1 MYPLLRLFGNPSE
14 GYLITI
20 HTYKVMFILGI
31 LIGLSY
37 AVYMIRRLGESE
49 ERMIYMSLLGV
60 FFGILGS
67 KVLYII
73 YKFEHFLEHPHSLFE
88 KGGGGAVFYG
98 GFAAGLLAALYY
110 MKRSKLNM
118 KRYLDVIAPASIL
131 GQGVGR
137 LGCFSAGCCYGK
149 PTSLPWGIIYP
160 EELRGVTLI
169 PERYLGVLS
178 LHPTQ
183 LYSALGNIIIVLVLT
198 YILLKRKRFDGEVFA
213 YGLILHSGFYFS
225 MGFLRD
231 AGSQAPMFGTLA
243 VTQIIYILALVLG
256 VYLIYKFKA

>member
-88 KGGGGAVFYG
+88 KEGGGAVFYG
-98 GFAAGLLAALYY
+98 GFAAGFFVALFYL
-110 MKRSKLNM
+110 KKTKLNM
-118 KRYLDVIAPASIL
+118 KRNFDEIAP
-131 GQGVGR
+131 
-137 LGCFSAGCCYGK
+137 
-149 PTSLPWGIIYP
+149 
-160 EELRGVTLI
+160 
-169 PERYLGVLS
+169 
-178 LHPTQ
+178 
-183 LYSALGNIIIVLVLT
+183 
-198 YILLKRKRFDGEVFA
+198 
-213 YGLILHSGFYFS
+213 
-225 MGFLRD
+225 
-231 AGSQAPMFGTLA
+231 
-243 VTQIIYILALVLG
+243 
-256 VYLIYKFKA
+256 